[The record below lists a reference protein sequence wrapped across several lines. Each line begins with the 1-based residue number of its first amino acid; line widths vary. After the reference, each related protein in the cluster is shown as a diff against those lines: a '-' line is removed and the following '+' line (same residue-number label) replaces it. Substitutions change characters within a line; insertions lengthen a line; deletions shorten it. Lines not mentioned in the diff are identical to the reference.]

1 MKYNESE
8 RAALD
13 AALYRQGI
21 DVNDQ
26 VKEDVL
32 HHLHMVIEKNKSL
45 NLTRITDIEQAIV
58 LHIEDSLSIY
68 PEFQET
74 KGRFLDIGTGGGFPG
89 FPLALVTGREA
100 VLLDSVKKKADAV
113 RDIVKCLHKED
124 QIEVIGKR
132 SEEISKELDYIF
144 NTVVARAVSSLS
156 VLEEYASPLL
166 HIGGRLIA
174 MKSDEKE
181 ENILQAERVSKL
193 VGFSLI
199 SVREFLLDGKY
210 QRSIYVYEKHT
221 EPSIQLPRR
230 NGMAQ
235 KRPLGLK

>member
-13 AALYRQGI
+13 AALQRQGI
-21 DVNDQ
+21 DADDQ
-26 VKEDVL
+26 VKEELL
-32 HHLHMVIEKNKSL
+32 HHLHLVIEKNKSL
-45 NLTRITDIEQAIV
+45 NLTRITDAEQAIV
-58 LHIEDSLSIY
+58 LHIEDSLSIVRD
-68 PEFQET
+68 FQET
-74 KGRFLDIGTGGGFPG
+74 TGRFLDIGTGGGFPG
-89 FPLALVTGREA
+89 LPLALVTGREA

-113 RDIVKCLHKED
+113 RDIVKQLQKED
-124 QIEVIGKR
+124 QIEVVGKR
-132 SEEISKELDYIF
+132 SEEISKDPDYLF
-144 NTVVARAVSSLS
+144 NVVVCRAVSSLS

-181 ENILQAERVSKL
+181 EDVLQAEKVSKI
-193 VGFSLI
+193 VGFSLV
-199 SVREFLLDGKY
+199 SVREFLLNGEYK
-210 QRSIYVYEKHT
+210 RSIYVYEKEQ